1 MTNFI
6 RDFWIEMFPQFQYGF
21 EFVYVFLD
29 LATIGVMFTIM
40 FEVPAKML
48 FGKKGGFFKWD

>member
-1 MTNFI
+1 MSFV
-6 RDFWIEMFPQFQYGF
+6 RDFWVEMFPQFQFGY

-40 FEVPAKML
+40 FEVPAKIF